1 MPTKDYLKSS
11 FVEKKKK
18 KTNQETETRKKRKGE
33 KNPKKNEVPLCFHPN
48 F

>member
-11 FVEKKKK
+11 FVEKKNKK
-18 KTNQETETRKKRKGE
+18 QIKKQKPEKKRKGE